1 MSERERTAQSES
13 DSETEDGAAEQQR
26 LLADFGRRFQAGE
39 LLFSDG
45 DAANEAFLLQEGR
58 VRLLKRVGAVER
70 SLRVLQPGDLF
81 GESALMPG
89 TPRNSTAVALSEGS
103 ALVLDHETFR
113 HVLRS
118 NPAVG
123 SRVLEQLIRRLRDAE
138 DQIEVMMV
146 RDTQAKI
153 VVALLKLAHQALASA
168 TDQGA
173 AVALRVSPMDLSSR
187 VGLDVDTVKRA
198 VLELRESGYV
208 QIVDEQLQIEDLR
221 ALSELL
227 GLLSVK
233 DEILGAD
240 ARPRAAPSRRPS
252 SR

>member
-1 MSERERTAQSES
+1 
-13 DSETEDGAAEQQR
+13 
-26 LLADFGRRFQAGE
+26 
-39 LLFSDG
+39 
-45 DAANEAFLLQEGR
+45 
-58 VRLLKRVGAVER
+58 
-70 SLRVLQPGDLF
+70 
-81 GESALMPG
+81 
-89 TPRNSTAVALSEGS
+89 
-103 ALVLDHETFR
+103 LVLDPETSR